1 MYRLQGCATG
11 KDDPVPGYELTLRVH
26 DLGGPRPGAPL
37 LVVLDGPE
45 YVRRARLLPTLRRA
59 VDGGDVPAHRVVLV
73 EPEDRL
79 ETYSASTRYARSLA
93 AALDDLAG
101 RRPRRVGLGASLGA
115 LALLHAH
122 RLEPRGFAGLFLQ
135 SGSYFRRRTDA
146 QESRFPRFS
155 RIDRFVGTVLNAR
168 DGARPVPT
176 TITCA
181 LDEENYGNNAA
192 LAQALA
198 IQGYAVDFHAARGG
212 HDWPTW
218 RRALEAHLAPLLR
231 RAWR

>member
-1 MYRLQGCATG
+1 VDPTIRLR
-11 KDDPVPGYELTLRVH
+11 EI
-26 DLGGPRPGAPL
+26 GAVGAASPL

-45 YVRRARLLPTLRRA
+45 YVRRAQLLRILRRLVEA
-59 VDGGDVPAHRVVLV
+59 RDVPPHRVALV
-73 EPEDRL
+73 APDDRQ
-79 ETYSASTRYARSLA
+79 ETYSASATYARALA
-93 AALDDLAG
+93 AAVDELVG
-101 RRPRRVGLGASLGA
+101 RRVRRAGLGASLGA

-122 RLEPRGFAGLFLQ
+122 RLEPRTFGGLFLQ
-135 SGSYFRRRTDA
+135 SGSYFRRRSDP
-146 QESRFPRFS
+146 QEVRFPRFS

-181 LDEENYGNNAA
+181 LEEENYGNNAA

-198 IQGYAVDFHAARGG
+198 TQGYAIDFHAARGR

-218 RRALEAHLAPLLR
+218 RRALEAHLAPFLQR
-231 RAWR
+231 TWR

>member
-1 MYRLQGCATG
+1 LQCCEGGQNVGVVGNQELRIRLREVGAAG
-11 KDDPVPGYELTLRVH
+11 ARSPV
-26 DLGGPRPGAPL
+26 

-45 YVRRARLLPTLRRA
+45 YVRRAQLLSILRRLVEA
-59 VDGGDVPAHRVVLV
+59 RAAPPHRVALV
-73 EPEDRL
+73 APDDRM
-79 ETYSASTRYARSLA
+79 ETYSASTPYARALV
-93 AALDDLAG
+93 AALDELVG
-101 RRPRRVGLGASLGA
+101 RRVRRVGLGASLGG

-122 RLEPRGFAGLFLQ
+122 RLEPRAFAGLFLQ

-146 QESRFPRFS
+146 QEARFPRFS
-155 RIDRFVGTVLNAR
+155 RIDRFVGTMLNAR

-176 TITCA
+176 TITCG

-198 IQGYAVDFHAARGG
+198 AQGYAVDFHASRGG

-218 RRALEAHLAPLLR
+218 RRALDAHLAPLLQ

>member
-1 MYRLQGCATG
+1 MEPTIRLREIGTVHRAS
-11 KDDPVPGYELTLRVH
+11 PV
-26 DLGGPRPGAPL
+26 

-45 YVRRARLLPTLRRA
+45 YVRRARLLPILRQLVTARA
-59 VDGGDVPAHRVVLV
+59 APPHRIALV
-73 EPEDRL
+73 ISDDRM
-79 ETYSASTRYARSLA
+79 ETYSASTPSTRALV
-93 AALDDLAG
+93 AALDDLFG

-122 RLEPRGFAGLFLQ
+122 RLEPRAFAGLFLQ

-155 RIDRFVGTVLNAR
+155 RIDRFMGTVLNAK

-176 TITCA
+176 TITCG

-198 IQGYAVDFHAARGG
+198 TQGYGVDFHAARGG

-218 RRALEAHLAPLLR
+218 RRAIDAHLAPLLR

>member
-1 MYRLQGCATG
+1 LQPRADRQNDGVAGRHEVALRLREVGTAG
-11 KDDPVPGYELTLRVH
+11 ARSPV
-26 DLGGPRPGAPL
+26 

-45 YVRRARLLPTLRRA
+45 YVRRAQLLSILRRGVEA
-59 VDGGDVPAHRVVLV
+59 GEAPPHRVALV
-73 EPEDRL
+73 TPADRM
-79 ETYSASTRYARSLA
+79 ETYSASTPYARALVT
-93 AALDDLAG
+93 ALDELVG
-101 RRPRRVGLGASLGA
+101 RRVRRVGLGASLGG
-115 LALLHAH
+115 LALLHVH
-122 RLEPRGFAGLFLQ
+122 RIEPRAFAGLFLQ

-146 QESRFPRFS
+146 QEARFGRFS

-176 TITCA
+176 TITCG
-181 LDEENYGNNAA
+181 LDEENYGNNAV

-198 IQGYAVDFHAARGG
+198 AQGYPVDFHASRGG

-218 RRALEAHLAPLLR
+218 RRALDAHLATLLR

>member
-1 MYRLQGCATG
+1 VDPIIRLR
-11 KDDPVPGYELTLRVH
+11 EI
-26 DLGGPRPGAPL
+26 GAAGAASPL

-45 YVRRARLLPTLRRA
+45 YVRRAQLLRILRRL
-59 VDGGDVPAHRVVLV
+59 VDARDVPPHRVAIVV
-73 EPEDRL
+73 PEDRI
-79 ETYSASTRYARSLA
+79 ETYSASTPYARALVA
-93 AALDDLAG
+93 AVDEVAG
-101 RRPRRVGLGASLGA
+101 RRPRRAGLGASLGA

-122 RLEPRGFAGLFLQ
+122 RLEPRAFGGLFLQ
-135 SGSYFRRRTDA
+135 SGSYFRRRSDP
-146 QESRFPRFS
+146 QEVRFPRFS

-192 LAQALA
+192 VAHALA
-198 IQGYAVDFHAARGG
+198 TQGYAIDFHTSRGG

-218 RRALEAHLAPLLR
+218 RRALEAHLAPFLR
-231 RAWR
+231 RTWR